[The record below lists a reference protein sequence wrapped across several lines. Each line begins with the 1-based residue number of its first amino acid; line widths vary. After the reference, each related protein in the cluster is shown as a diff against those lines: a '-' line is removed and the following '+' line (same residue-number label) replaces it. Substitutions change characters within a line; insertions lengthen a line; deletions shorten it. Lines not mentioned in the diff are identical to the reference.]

1 VIRMQHALLGADGF
15 RRGTDLYFDRFDGE
29 AVTCD
34 DFVQSMQDASGVDL
48 TQFRRWYSQA
58 GTPVVTVH
66 GHYDANARL
75 YMLEVEQHTPATPG
89 QSSKLPLHIPLA
101 VGLLGPDGS
110 DLPLRLEGEPAA
122 GGTTRVLSVTKPRQ
136 AFCFVDVPVR
146 PVPSLLR
153 GFSAPVK
160 VEFDFTD
167 DQLAFLATHDSDAVN
182 RWDAAQ
188 RSYVNAVLRLAR
200 DLRAG
205 RPLVLPAALSR
216 VVAALLADESSDP
229 ALLALALTPPD
240 PAYVAAIE
248 PTIDVDGVATVWQ
261 FLQRELART
270 HRSRFERVHE
280 RRHPGVPYAPTPEQ
294 IGARSLA
301 NVALRYL
308 GTLDDAPARARAIA
322 QYSAAD
328 NMTDAI
334 AALGALKDSA
344 AADRE
349 ELYAR
354 FEAKWC
360 DEPLVLDKWFALQ
373 ARSLREDALVKVKML
388 LSHPRFNALNPNRVR
403 ALVGAFVLG
412 NFARFHAAD
421 GSGYAFAADQL
432 LTLDAANP
440 QLAAALASAFNL
452 WKRFT
457 EPRRELMHETL
468 ERIARA
474 PGLSPDVS
482 EIVTRTLDD

>member
-1 VIRMQHALLGADGF
+1 
-15 RRGTDLYFDRFDGE
+15 
-29 AVTCD
+29 
-34 DFVQSMQDASGVDL
+34 
-48 TQFRRWYSQA
+48 
-58 GTPVVTVH
+58 
-66 GHYDANARL
+66 
-75 YMLEVEQHTPATPG
+75 
-89 QSSKLPLHIPLA
+89 
-101 VGLLGPDGS
+101 
-110 DLPLRLEGEPAA
+110 
-122 GGTTRVLSVTKPRQ
+122 
-136 AFCFVDVPVR
+136 
-146 PVPSLLR
+146 
-153 GFSAPVK
+153 
-160 VEFDFTD
+160 
-167 DQLAFLATHDSDAVN
+167 
-182 RWDAAQ
+182 
-188 RSYVNAVLRLAR
+188 
-200 DLRAG
+200 
-205 RPLVLPAALSR
+205 
-216 VVAALLADESSDP
+216 
-229 ALLALALTPPD
+229 
-240 PAYVAAIE
+240 
-248 PTIDVDGVATVWQ
+248 
-261 FLQRELART
+261 
-270 HRSRFERVHE
+270 
-280 RRHPGVPYAPTPEQ
+280 
-294 IGARSLA
+294 
-301 NVALRYL
+301 
-308 GTLDDAPARARAIA
+308 
-322 QYSAAD
+322 
-328 NMTDAI
+328 MTDAI